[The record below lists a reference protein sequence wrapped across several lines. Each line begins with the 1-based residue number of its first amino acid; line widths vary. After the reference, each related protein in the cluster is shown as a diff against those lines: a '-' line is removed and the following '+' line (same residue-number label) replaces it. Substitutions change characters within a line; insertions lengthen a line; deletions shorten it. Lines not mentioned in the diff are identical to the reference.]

1 MSIKQPRNGDAEI
14 AIEGDALR
22 SLLLKVVA
30 IAIVPTALVLVWF
43 IAVRE
48 PSLAADNLD
57 RAGSQAAAQKAAQIR
72 QFIDRS
78 TLLADRIA
86 ATIDPTT
93 AAGPQPRWAP
103 AVSGQGSVVFVP
115 LGDLGTVNLK
125 PGEQGIE
132 SHVAIDLARRAHAG
146 ELPQPEAVQGQPGWT
161 VLLARPAGPGGDLG
175 VLLLRY
181 PASNL
186 VELLQSSDSGGGFA
200 LLQQHPGEPVRL
212 IAGTA
217 PDPAATTWEAPVVG
231 TPWRIAFQPAPGFV
245 DAVAPGALAS
255 VLVGTLIPL
264 AVLAAG
270 VALLLGLPKLLS
282 AEVARILEAIESR
295 APVRVRVPALVP
307 VARLLRRLSVRNR
320 GKIAVAAKDDTRAT
334 APATSSPG
342 DPAASSLEAP
352 EADTDTGASSDLLS
366 ALPPVMEVVDDGLPA
381 HIFRAFDI
389 RGSIDTE
396 FNEAMVEK
404 IGQALAAIASE
415 REISTLLLAHD
426 ARPSCQK
433 LRPVLVKALLAGGVD
448 VVDIGLAPAPLLSFG
463 TRETEF
469 TSGVIMTGGHGSDAV
484 NGLKIILNGEQLAGE
499 GIREVLSTI
508 RAGRRSSGKGRTV
521 KLDLS
526 TDYVDRTSMDVGVAL
541 PLKIVADYGFGS
553 AARLAPEV
561 FTALGCEVVGVNEP
575 GSPREGG
582 DRSLEAA
589 AKALGARVVAER
601 ADLGVL
607 FDADGDQLH
616 VVTNAGQ
623 RITPDRLLMLF
634 AEDVLERNPG
644 ADIVHDVLCTRH
656 LGPFIARA
664 GGRALLSRSGFVHV
678 RQKMLDNEAL
688 LGGEFSGHIGF
699 ADRWYGFDDG
709 IYAAARL
716 LEILGSATDTFDQLA
731 AALPDSAGTPEILVP
746 ADADTRRRVL
756 RALANV
762 AEFAGAQKNLV
773 DGIRVDYPD
782 GWGLARNALHDEA
795 ISFRFEANDDSSLSR
810 VQAALKDAVA
820 KAAPALELPF

>member
-22 SLLLKVVA
+22 SLLLKVLA

-48 PSLAADNLD
+48 PALAADALE

-72 QFIDRS
+72 QFVDRS

-86 ATIDPTT
+86 ATIDPAT
-93 AAGPQPRWAP
+93 AAGPQPGWAP
-103 AVSGQGSVVFVP
+103 AVSGPGSVVFVP

-146 ELPQPEAVQGQPGWT
+146 ELPQPEAVQGQSAWT
-161 VLLARPAGPGGDLG
+161 ILLARPAGELG
-175 VLLLRY
+175 VLLLRF
-181 PASNL
+181 PASD
-186 VELLQSSDSGGGFA
+186 LLDLLRPVDDNGGFA
-200 LLQQHPGEPVRL
+200 LLQQHPGEPVTV

-217 PDPAATTWEAPVVG
+217 PDPAAAAWEAAVAG
-231 TPWRIAFQPAPGFV
+231 TPWRVTFQPSSGFV
-245 DAVAPGALAS
+245 NAATPGALAS

-270 VALLLGLPKLLS
+270 IALLMGLPKLLS
-282 AEVARILEAIESR
+282 TEVARILDAIESR
-295 APVRVRVPALVP
+295 APVKVRVPALVP
-307 VARLLRRLSVRNR
+307 VARLLRRLSIRNR
-320 GKIAVAAKDDTRAT
+320 GKIAAAGRDDTQHA
-334 APATSSPG
+334 APIASTSG
-342 DPAASSLEAP
+342 DGAAEAH
-352 EADTDTGASSDLLS
+352 EASAAADSTDNADLLGG
-366 ALPPVMEVVDDGLPA
+366 LPPVMEVVDDGLPA

-389 RGSIDTE
+389 RGNVDNE
-396 FNEAMVEK
+396 FNESMVEK

-415 REISTLLLAHD
+415 RDISTLLLAHD

-448 VVDIGLAPAPLLSFG
+448 VVDIGLAPAPLLHFG

-469 TSGVIMTGGHGSDAV
+469 SSGIIMTGGHGGDAV
-484 NGLKIILNGEQLAGE
+484 NGLKITLDGEPLTGE
-499 GIREVLSTI
+499 GIREILSAI
-508 RAGRRSSGKGRTV
+508 RAGKRSSGKGRTV

-526 TDYVDRTSMDVGVAL
+526 TDYVDRTCMDVGVAL
-541 PLKIVADYGFGS
+541 PLKLVMDNGYGTT
-553 AARLAPEV
+553 ARLASEV
-561 FTALGCEVVGVNEP
+561 FTALGCEVVSVNEP
-575 GSPREGG
+575 DAQRG
-582 DRSLEAA
+582 DGERSLEAA
-589 AKALGARVVAER
+589 AASLSERVIAER

-616 VVTNAGQ
+616 VVTNEG
-623 RITPDRLLMLF
+623 RRVSPDRLLMLF
-634 AEDVLERNPG
+634 AGDVLERNPG

-656 LGPFIARA
+656 LGPYIARA

-678 RQKMLDNEAL
+678 RQKMLDNDAL
-688 LGGEFSGHIGF
+688 LGGEFSGHVGF
-699 ADRWYGFDDG
+699 ADRWYGFDDA
-709 IYAAARL
+709 IYATARL
-716 LEILGSATDTFDQLA
+716 LEILGSATDTFDELA
-731 AALPDSAGTPEILVP
+731 AALPDSVGTNEILVP
-746 ADADTRRRVL
+746 ADVDTRRRVL
-756 RALANV
+756 RALTSV
-762 AEFAGAQKNLV
+762 AEFPGAQKNLV

-782 GWGLARNALHDEA
+782 GWGLARNALHEEA
-795 ISFRFEANDDSSLSR
+795 ISFRFEANDETALSR

-820 KAAPALELPF
+820 KAAPTLELPF